1 MHNSKTL
8 VWDRD
13 AIFDLLDN
21 NDKAV
26 ARAILALYKRQT
38 AAEQSVGNTQEHN
51 SVGFTAFDAPFLSSL
66 AESLPKYNNKLTIRQ
81 LAKARPMMKKYW
93 KQLLDIAE
101 ENGATVKKAA
111 VKVKTKKMV
120 AMVDDN
126 DVVDIVPVVE
136 PEIVAEKTAEYEWG
150 SF

>member
-38 AAEQSVGNTQEHN
+38 TSEQSVGYTKEHN

-66 AESLPKYNNKLTIRQ
+66 AESLPKYHNNLTVRQ

-101 ENGATVKKAA
+101 ENGATVKKTIS
-111 VKVKTKKMV
+111 KTNTKKMIAMIDDKANVIGV
-120 AMVDDN
+120 A
-126 DVVDIVPVVE
+126 PVESETV
-136 PEIVAEKTAEYEWG
+136 IEKTAEYEWG